1 MHVELY
7 KIPQAGP
14 DDISGLDQL
23 IKKGQINPAEI
34 VALLGKTEGNGCV
47 NDFTRGYAVQTLKHY
62 LSSHIGLAAANKLVY
77 VMSGGTEGV
86 LSPHLNLFTRS
97 QRPDLPSRW
106 GLVMGVAHTRDF
118 SADEVGT
125 VTMVKTVA
133 EAVEG
138 AIAQA
143 GLEPDQVHFV
153 QIKCPL
159 VPAAQSAEQ
168 RSSYQSMAVSR
179 GASALG
185 VALAL
190 GEISADQ
197 ITPETICSNYHL
209 YSGRA
214 STSAGVELKNCE
226 IFVLGNAAHATGSLL
241 VGHDVMAHALDAE
254 AVTRALKR
262 TGQPD
267 GEIINVFAKAEA
279 DPGGYVLGRRHT
291 MLDDSDIS
299 HTRMARAVVG
309 SVLAA
314 AVQDPMIYVSGGS
327 EHQGPPGGGPV
338 AVIVR
343 SQPQAG

>member
-7 KIPQAGP
+7 KIPQGGP
-14 DDISGLDQL
+14 DDVSGLDRL
-23 IKKGQINPAEI
+23 IQDGKLNPADI

-62 LSSHIGLAAANKLVY
+62 LSGHIGADAASQLVY

-86 LSPHLNLFTRS
+86 LSPHLNVFTRS
-97 QRPDLPSRW
+97 QRPDLPQRW

-118 SADEVGT
+118 TADEVGT
-125 VTMVKTVA
+125 VAMVKIVA
-133 EAVEG
+133 EAVMG

-143 GLEPDQVHFV
+143 GLEPDNVHFV

-168 RSSYQSMAVSR
+168 RSSYQSMALSR

-185 VALAL
+185 IALAL
-190 GEISADQ
+190 GEI
-197 ITPETICSNYHL
+197 TPEQVPAAAICHNYSL

-241 VGHDVMAHALDAE
+241 VGHDVMAHALDAD
-254 AVTRALKR
+254 AVTRALNS
-262 TGQPD
+262 TGQPN

-279 DPGGYVLGRRHT
+279 DPGGYVVGRRHT

-299 HTRMARAVVG
+299 HTR
-309 SVLAA
+309 
-314 AVQDPMIYVSGGS
+314 
-327 EHQGPPGGGPV
+327 
-338 AVIVR
+338 
-343 SQPQAG
+343 